1 MLSSWGGPISKSRN
15 MLYTDQKKIF
25 HSLGY
30 IQISEIPFQEK
41 EQYLKTSRRP
51 VFAENNGMTLKTL

>member
-1 MLSSWGGPISKSRN
+1 MLSSWGGPISNSRN

-41 EQYLKTSRRP
+41 KQYLKGDP
-51 VFAENNGMTLKTL
+51 FLLKTMV